1 MLSACVPE
9 QPDTKTDHHVVE
21 GVKAHHAHQQ
31 VLQNNLQKQR
41 HSMSNTHQMELEL
54 VFSLQLS
61 QSAAFPFYRQFII
74 SHQRSDALFMISN
87 LRANS
92 QVLFRF

>member
-21 GVKAHHAHQQ
+21 RVKAHHAHQQ
-31 VLQNNLQKQR
+31 VLQNNLQKQC

-54 VFSLQLS
+54 VF
-61 QSAAFPFYRQFII
+61 
-74 SHQRSDALFMISN
+74 QRSDALFMLSKP
-87 LRANS
+87 RANS